1 MAVHLTAMVICI
13 CGVELLSRAPLYETI
28 VALLQYAKK
37 SSHVIASRKISD
49 HWKEKVLPTYSLRV
63 AQNSL
68 KLLFIFLVIF
78 SALLLLSKALDF
90 LFLAETTT
98 VGYLSTWRGILFATL
113 ASTIYYYV
121 RSSLLKK

>member
-1 MAVHLTAMVICI
+1 MAVHLAAMVICI
-13 CGVELLSRAPLYETI
+13 CGVELFSRAPLYETI

-37 SSHVIASRKISD
+37 STHVIASRKISD